1 MKGRWFSDNDIPIN
15 VLSRLSARALHRLK
29 YVSKEWYDL
38 ISDRSF
44 IRLQLKKTE
53 SVSGLFFQE
62 VYRWS
67 DKDIE
72 SISYIPIEL
81 ESVKVWNNIL
91 SFLPENVVI
100 LSSNNGLICC
110 RSCFPT
116 PTPIIYV
123 CNPLI
128 KQWTPV
134 KWPNLPR
141 SSSISLAFDPFLN
154 PIDASTDFTLVSVCA
169 TETEANKEEE
179 KEEEES
185 CFVLDIYSSKTG
197 LWRRSQ
203 ECCKCNYNLAKNKGI
218 LVAGILHWLTD
229 GDQILMFDP
238 NNEISWLITVPV
250 PASQLSSIPEMC
262 IGESQDKLYYVIIS
276 EDGLQ
281 LWVLEDHF
289 TSQWNLKCFTS
300 LEELEKKNSKVLYD
314 IPKKVGSRLCKD
326 MLSWIDPLAF
336 KDGIVFLKVS
346 ANIYSY
352 QFETGKLK
360 ILYDAKTLGPKS
372 MHSPII
378 ATYTMSLVPLDE

>member
-1 MKGRWFSDNDIPIN
+1 MRRRWFSDIDIPIN

-29 YVSKEWYDL
+29 YVSKEWYGL

-44 IRLQLKKTE
+44 IRFQLKNTE

-81 ESVKVWNNIL
+81 EGVKVWNNIL

-123 CNPLI
+123 CNPLN
-128 KQWTPV
+128 KQWMPV

-141 SSSISLAFDPFLN
+141 SCSISLAFDPFLN
-154 PIDASTDFTLVSVCA
+154 PIDASTDFKLVAVSA
-169 TETEANKEEE
+169 TEAGAD
-179 KEEEES
+179 EEEEMEEEL

-203 ECCKCNYNLAKNKGI
+203 ECCKCKYKLAKNKGI
-218 LVAGILHWLTD
+218 LVEGILHWLTD

-238 NNEISWLITVPV
+238 ENEISWLITVPV
-250 PASQLSSIPEMC
+250 AASQFSSIPEMC
-262 IGESQDKLYYVIIS
+262 IGESQGKLYYVIIS

-281 LWVLEDHF
+281 LWVLEDRF
-289 TSQWNLKCFTS
+289 TSQWDLKCFTS
-300 LEELEKKNSKVLYD
+300 LEELEKQNSKELHD
-314 IPKKVGSRLCKD
+314 IPRKVGSRLCKD
-326 MLSWIDPLAF
+326 MLAWIDPLAF

-346 ANIYSY
+346 ANVYSY
-352 QFETGKLK
+352 QFENGRLK
-360 ILYDAKTLGPKS
+360 ILCDAATLGPKS

-378 ATYTMSLVPLDE
+378 APYTMSLVPLDM